1 MSQTALMAVAS
12 RLHVFLRRKT
22 NRITDIVWMTA
33 NADYAREVLRL
44 VRAEGDPEMNTLAAR
59 FEELMPAAGSGPAPA
74 EPVDMRDRI
83 AEGKPPR
90 DYIKTLR

>member
-12 RLHVFLRRKT
+12 RLHVFLRRKS
-22 NRITDIVWMTA
+22 NRLTDIVWMTS

-44 VRAEGDPEMNTLAAR
+44 VRAEGDPEMDELAAR
-59 FEELMPAAGSGPAPA
+59 FLELMPAAAADARGDST
-74 EPVDMRDRI
+74 DLRDRVT
-83 AEGKPPR
+83 EGRPPR

>member
-22 NRITDIVWMTA
+22 NRLTDILWMTA

-44 VRAEGDPEMNTLAAR
+44 VRAERDPEMDTLAAR
-59 FEELMPAAGSGPAPA
+59 FEELMPAAGSGQVA
-74 EPVDMRDRI
+74 ESVDMRDRI